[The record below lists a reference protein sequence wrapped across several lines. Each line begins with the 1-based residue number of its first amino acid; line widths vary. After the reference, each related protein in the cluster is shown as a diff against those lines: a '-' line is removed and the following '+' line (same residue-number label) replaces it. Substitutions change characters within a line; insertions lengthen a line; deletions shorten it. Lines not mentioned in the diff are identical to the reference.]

1 MAWWQEKPMRLLQTN
16 LREIDLPLDPEVYAQ
31 VTADF
36 GANVALFN
44 LGGIV
49 ANYPT
54 RLPYHYRNPRL
65 QEDIIGDLI
74 DQLHQRNIRLIGR
87 FDFSKVNQVIG
98 SEHPDWLYRDLH
110 GETVTYNG
118 QMHCCVN
125 GAYQQEGSLA
135 ILAEALEMCPLDGVF
150 FNMIGYQTHDYSGVY
165 HGICQ
170 CENCRAQFLAYNG
183 EILPTQEDR
192 NEPVFQQYMRFCDET
207 SRELFRRIRDGIKA
221 RRADCAI
228 CTYISDGIDIVR
240 SEANS
245 GIRRVQPEFIY
256 DASLSVRRVRGSW
269 PELAA
274 SNAAVHFIDFPY
286 RHAAVSP
293 ALTARRVAQNFI
305 HGGWLDYY
313 VIGRLEQQHDRACQA
328 EVKRLF
334 HLHQKA
340 ESWLAGAQPLADVCL
355 IEAGPTNPGR
365 NPEELRGML
374 TLLSEAHIL
383 YDVIQETALVEGE
396 AAGRLS
402 HYRLVI
408 VPDIPNLS
416 PWLAS
421 ALCEYVQNGGR
432 LLLTGMSASVSA
444 AGQPL
449 DKVALDCTGVT
460 AIRQHPLTPGAY
472 FAIADAD
479 RSFLPALVNVDWIPM
494 DSGWLECTPAEGAQT
509 LLRYV
514 PVGMYGPPEKCYY
527 TEVTD
532 HPGVIMQ
539 QAGKGIC
546 AVLPWQLGSQYYR
559 FPTHATGGLFQS
571 LLDEVLNLPRSIR
584 IEAPQ
589 VVEISAAVQAKEGA
603 LLLGLVNLSGQ
614 NGRSVHSPLPVYDLR
629 FQLQSFQEA
638 SRIETLTQG
647 DLPCERMPDG
657 SLAFTLPR
665 LDLLEFIRIRLFH
678 EEKVA
683 VKGD

>member
-1 MAWWQEKPMRLLQTN
+1 MTWWQDKPMRLLQTN
-16 LREIDLPLDPEVYAQ
+16 LREIDLPLDPEAYAR
-31 VTADF
+31 VAEDV

-54 RLPYHYRNPRL
+54 RLPHHYRNPRL
-65 QEDIIGDLI
+65 KEDIIGDLI
-74 DQLHQRNIRLIGR
+74 HQLHQRNIRLIGR

-98 SEHPDWLYRDLH
+98 AEHPDWLYRDLH
-110 GETVTYNG
+110 GDTVTYNG
-118 QMHCCVN
+118 QMQCCVN

-135 ILAEALEMCPLDGVF
+135 ILAEALEMYPLDGVF
-150 FNMIGYQTHDYSGVY
+150 FNMIGYQTYDYSGVY

-170 CENCRAQFLAYNG
+170 CENCTVQFLAYSG
-183 EILPTQEDR
+183 EILPTREDR
-192 NEPVFQQYMRFCDET
+192 NDRIFQQYLRFCDET
-207 SRELFRRIRDGIKA
+207 SRELFRRIRDGIKV

-245 GIRRVQPEFIY
+245 GIRRVQPEFVY

-269 PELAA
+269 PSLAA

-293 ALTARRVAQNFI
+293 ALTARRMAQNFI

-313 VIGRLEQQHDRACQA
+313 VIGRLDQQQDRACQA

-334 HLHQKA
+334 HLHQQA
-340 ESWLAGAQPLADVCL
+340 ESWLADAQPLADVCL
-355 IEAGPTNPGR
+355 IEAGHANPRR
-365 NPEELRGML
+365 NLEELRGML

-383 YDVIQETALVEGE
+383 YDVIDETALAEDK

-402 HYRLVI
+402 HYPLVI
-408 VPDIPNLS
+408 VPDIPYLS
-416 PWLAS
+416 PWLAA
-421 ALCEYVQNGGR
+421 ALCAYVQNGGR

-444 AGQPL
+444 TGQPL
-449 DKVALDCTGVT
+449 DRLALDCAGVT
-460 AIRQHPLTPGAY
+460 AIRQRPHTPGAY
-472 FAIADAD
+472 FEIADAD
-479 RSFLPALVNVDWIPM
+479 RSYLPVLEDVDWIPM
-494 DSGWLECTPAEGAQT
+494 DSPWLECTPAEGAQT
-509 LLRYV
+509 LLRFV

-532 HPGVIMQ
+532 HPGVIVQ
-539 QAGKGIC
+539 HAGKGIC
-546 AVLPWQLGSQYYR
+546 AVLPWQVGNQHYR
-559 FPTHATGGLFQS
+559 FPTHAIDGLFKS
-571 LLDEVLNLPRSIR
+571 LLVEVLGLPRSIR
-584 IEAPQ
+584 IEAPP
-589 VVEISAAVQAKEGA
+589 VVEISASVQPKEGA

-614 NGRSVHSPLPVYDLR
+614 NGRAVHAPLSVYNLR
-629 FQLQSFQEA
+629 FQLQSFQEV
-638 SRIETLTQG
+638 SRIETLSQG
-647 DLPCERMPDG
+647 DLPCERMTDG

-665 LDLLEFIRIRLFH
+665 LDLLEFIRIR
-678 EEKVA
+678 
-683 VKGD
+683 